1 MTKLISTL
9 EAARLTGVAPSSVK
23 RWADQGVLPCVRTA
37 GGHRRY
43 DRRAIE
49 RFIRLRSMA
58 GGEDEAVVDPWLER
72 LVEARRHEVEGALLE
87 ARARLGAWHRVA
99 DEVGAVLTAL
109 GQRWEA
115 GRITIADE
123 HLAADCLGRALA
135 RIAEALP
142 GRVDGPPCL
151 LACAEGDEHTL
162 GLSLAEVCLREL
174 GWVPLWLG
182 RRTPSDELVGLVH
195 AGRARMVALSAS
207 AASSDAS
214 RLAAIV
220 ERIGAACRE
229 RGAALVLGGSG
240 AWPAP
245 PRYGVR
251 LRSFGDFHAHLTGLE
266 AVRGVSAS

>member
-1 MTKLISTL
+1 MTELIST
-9 EAARLTGVAPSSVK
+9 EAAARLTGVAPSSVK

-43 DRRAIE
+43 DRRTVE
-49 RFIRLRSMA
+49 RFVRLRSMRGG
-58 GGEDEAVVDPWLER
+58 GGESLVDPWLER
-72 LVEARRHEVEGALLE
+72 LVDARRHEVEGALLE

-99 DEVGAVLTAL
+99 DEVGAVLAAL
-109 GQRWEA
+109 GRHWEA

-135 RIAEALP
+135 RVAEALP

-182 RRTPSDELVGLVH
+182 RRTPSDELVRLVD

-207 AASSDAS
+207 AASSDAT
-214 RLAAIV
+214 RLAAIA
-220 ERIGAACRE
+220 ERLGAACRE
-229 RGAALVLGGSG
+229 RAAALVLGGSG
-240 AWPAP
+240 AWPEQ
-245 PRYGVR
+245 PRHGVR

-266 AVRGVSAS
+266 AVRERSAS